1 MKYIFSLALFFMAG
15 PVFSQTGKTSVYG
28 TVMHKELQQPIQFV
42 NISLLNKKDSTAV
55 AATVTDKKGKF
66 VITDILPGSYII
78 RYSYIGYN
86 SASIQNLYITNEQRN
101 INLGVVEMVNDLKK
115 LNEVTV
121 TGKKSVLNTSIDRKV
136 YNVDQDI
143 MSKSGSASDIL
154 KNIPSVE
161 VDIEGQVSLRGST
174 DVMILINGK
183 PSPLMGKTR
192 AEVLQSLPA
201 NSIERIEVITNPSAR
216 YRPDGTSG
224 IINIVL
230 KKNSKLGWNG
240 TVTANAGN
248 KERYNGNVSLNY
260 NPGKMNWFGSYNL
273 RQDNRTR
280 TNNINRTYFDSAGK
294 ESGYYNEWSTAKFR
308 PVTNVLNMGVDI
320 NLNERNSFGIS
331 GDYFY
336 RHLVRNDIQ
345 NKFTY
350 NNQYIL
356 TSNYDR
362 LRYDPEFEKQFSF
375 AAFYEHKFSKEDH
388 EIRVELNSSHSKEAE
403 DNHYSD
409 VYKQPV
415 MAVSYDN
422 TIIKQADKEN
432 QLTIDYTY
440 PINESSKLEAGYD
453 GSVNTKDLD
462 FYGEYYDT
470 AQHMFVKDVVKTNLF
485 LYKESIQAV
494 YVTYE
499 KSFGAFGFSAGLRGE
514 QVNLKGNLVTIDSF
528 IKNNYFKLY
537 PTLHLSYEI
546 NDDNELQLNY
556 SRRIN
561 RPDPDELNPFPE
573 YRDPQNLSAGNP
585 KMLPEIINSVELGY
599 KWKNKNYSFV
609 PSIYYRYKT
618 NGFTE
623 VIKPINDSTLL
634 TTSENLANDQSAGL
648 ELIFS
653 AKAAKVFTGNISSN
667 IFYNRI
673 DASSLGYSQSKSIVS
688 FSANVNTTFTV
699 TKTSMIQL
707 SSNYRSAR
715 LTPQGKVYPRFVANI
730 GLRQDMFKKRLA
742 ITLTLSDIF
751 ASGKDKRV
759 LKTVYLDQN
768 SMGRR
773 DARIFYIGLSYRFGQ
788 TKKTP
793 KEENLQ
799 FDNGQ

>member
-1 MKYIFSLALFFMAG
+1 MKCFVLLYFLFIAC
-15 PVFSQTGKTSVYG
+15 PAFSQPGKAAVSGV
-28 TVMHKELQQPIQFV
+28 VLDKQSQQPIQFV
-42 NISLLNKKDSTAV
+42 NISLFNKKDSTAFAV
-55 AATVTDKKGKF
+55 TVTDKKGKF
-66 VITDILPGSYII
+66 IITDTPPGNYII

-86 SASIQNLYITNEQRN
+86 SASIQNLDITNEQKN

-121 TGKKSVLNTSIDRKV
+121 TGKRSALNTSIDRKV

-143 MSKSGSASDIL
+143 MSKAGSASDIL

-161 VDIEGQVSLRGST
+161 VDIEGQVSLRGSA
-174 DVMILINGK
+174 DVLILINGK
-183 PSPLMGKTR
+183 MSPLMGKTR

-240 TVTANAGN
+240 TVTVNAGN
-248 KERYNGNVSLNY
+248 KDRYNGNVTLNY
-260 NPGKMNWFGSYNL
+260 NPGKINWFGSYSL
-273 RQDNRTR
+273 RQDSRTR
-280 TNNINRTYFDSAGK
+280 TNTINRTYFDSTGK
-294 ESGYYNEWSTAKFR
+294 VDSYYNEWSKAKFR

-320 NLNERNSFGIS
+320 NLNEQNNFGIS

-336 RHLVRNDIQ
+336 RHLVRNDVQ

-356 TSNYDR
+356 TGNYDR

-388 EIRVELNSSHSKEAE
+388 EIRMEFNSSHSKEAE

-462 FYGEYYDT
+462 FYGEHYDT

-494 YVTYE
+494 YITYE

-514 QVNLKGNLVTIDSF
+514 QVNLKGNLVTIDSL

-585 KMLPEIINSVELGY
+585 KLLPEIINSFELGY

-634 TTSENLANDQSAGL
+634 TTSENLTNDQSAGL

-653 AKAAKVFTGNISSN
+653 AKAAKVFTGNISGN
-667 IFYNRI
+667 FFYNRI
-673 DASSLGYSQSKSIVS
+673 DASSLGYSRSKSIVS

-730 GLRQDMFKKRLA
+730 GLRQDMFKKRLV
-742 ITLTLSDIF
+742 ITLTMSDIF
-751 ASGKDKRV
+751 ASGKDKRI

-788 TKKTP
+788 TQKTP